1 MSRARCIPHLA
12 LRLPLWAGVS
22 LAHGGP
28 SPDDS
33 VATYEVD
40 EAGLELRLADG
51 SSLRVP
57 FNATAKRV
65 NGSPEHAASEDP
77 ATDTRRKAPSQRAR
91 VFDPETP
98 GAIASVRG

>member
-1 MSRARCIPHLA
+1 MSRARCVPRLA
-12 LRLPLWAGVS
+12 LLLTLWAGAS

-33 VATYEVD
+33 VATHEVD

-57 FNATAKRV
+57 FNAAAKRL
-65 NGSPEHAASEDP
+65 NGRPEHAASEDP
-77 ATDTRRKAPSQRAR
+77 ATDARRRAPPQRAR
-91 VFDPETP
+91 VFDTETP
-98 GAIASVRG
+98 P